1 MLYKL
6 QSNRFYK
13 NTRVLRKGAMGKK
26 EKGTDNLF
34 LSYLLFF
41 LSFLPP
47 RFWTIVM
54 SCLSPLL
61 TPERENIGF
70 IVKLVRKA
78 EGLGAI
84 SVCFPK

>member
-13 NTRVLRKGAMGKK
+13 NTRVLRKGAMDKK
-26 EKGTDNLF
+26 EKGIDNLF
-34 LSYLLFF
+34 CPISFF
-41 LSFLPP
+41 SPP
-47 RFWTIVM
+47 SRFWTIVM

>member
-13 NTRVLRKGAMGKK
+13 NTRVLRKGAMDKK

-34 LSYLLFF
+34 CPVFF
-41 LSFLPP
+41 FFFFPP

>member
-13 NTRVLRKGAMGKK
+13 NTRVLRKGAMDKK
-26 EKGTDNLF
+26 EKGADNFF
-34 LSYLLFF
+34 LSYLFF
-41 LSFLPP
+41 SLPP

-54 SCLSPLL
+54 SCLSTLL

>member
-13 NTRVLRKGAMGKK
+13 NTRVLRKGAMDKK
-26 EKGTDNLF
+26 EKGIDNLF
-34 LSYLLFF
+34 CPIFF
-41 LSFLPP
+41 FFSPS

-54 SCLSPLL
+54 SCLSPLF